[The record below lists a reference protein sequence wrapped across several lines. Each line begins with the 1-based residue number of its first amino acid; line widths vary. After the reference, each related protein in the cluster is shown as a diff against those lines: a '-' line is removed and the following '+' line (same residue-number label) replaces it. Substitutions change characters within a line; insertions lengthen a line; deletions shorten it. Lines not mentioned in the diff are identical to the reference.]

1 MKTFVTVTLAHH
13 GLELRCPGANLS
25 EDRPIAA
32 DDAQCLQ
39 GWARR
44 YLATAGKDDQ
54 RADLL
59 KIGQE
64 MHAWLNGTNSFLTR
78 SLEAATAPL
87 LVEFAVSRQDC
98 EKDFAQALLNA
109 PWELLASDGEF
120 WALQASL
127 VYCPIRRIGKA
138 GAPAQPSETRLGLVF
153 MAAAPRGADG
163 LDYESEEASILT
175 ATRSLGLDLA
185 VEESGTLELL
195 AACVARE
202 QPEVVQISCHGT
214 LHPQPGLL
222 LEDDLGD
229 AKLVSANQLVKRL
242 AAQHPRLLFL
252 SACET
257 AQADPVLPSLA
268 RSLVVAG
275 APAVLGWA
283 APVLDREA
291 TLFAALLYESL
302 TQGAQSTQAVWA
314 SSSRASHA
322 SVGVSAWASVT
333 ALVEPG
339 GGGAVPSQMGSR

>member
-1 MKTFVTVTLAHH
+1 M
-13 GLELRCPGANLS
+13 
-25 EDRPIAA
+25 
-32 DDAQCLQ
+32 
-39 GWARR
+39 
-44 YLATAGKDDQ
+44 
-54 RADLL
+54 
-59 KIGQE
+59 
-64 MHAWLNGTNSFLTR
+64 
-78 SLEAATAPL
+78 
-87 LVEFAVSRQDC
+87 
-98 EKDFAQALLNA
+98 
-109 PWELLASDGEF
+109 
-120 WALQASL
+120 
-127 VYCPIRRIGKA
+127 
-138 GAPAQPSETRLGLVF
+138 
-153 MAAAPRGADG
+153 
-163 LDYESEEASILT
+163 
-175 ATRSLGLDLA
+175 
-185 VEESGTLELL
+185 
-195 AACVARE
+195 
-202 QPEVVQISCHGT
+202 
-214 LHPQPGLL
+214 HPQPGLL